1 MSKTKKKKR
10 SSAAHAAE
18 KEQQRQE
25 RAEMRAKENRKALY
39 ILGGFIV
46 TGIILVA
53 MLIATFTVDG
63 PKGYTAG
70 QYQMLETG
78 MSYERV
84 VDLLGDG
91 GTARDASAEEGE
103 GTYVWSNDDGSSI
116 TITFRDGAV
125 YAYDQEGLVK

>member
-10 SSAAHAAE
+10 TSASRTAE
-18 KEQQRQE
+18 KEQLRQE

-39 ILGGFIV
+39 VLGGFIV

-53 MLIATFTVDG
+53 MLIATFSTG
-63 PKGYTAG
+63 SSEGYTAG
-70 QYQMLETG
+70 QYQRLETG

-84 VDLLGDG
+84 IDLLGG
-91 GTARDASAEEGE
+91 EGSAQDASATEGE

-116 TITFRDGAV
+116 TITFRDGV
-125 YAYDQEGLVK
+125 IYSYDQEGLVK

>member
-10 SSAAHAAE
+10 VSASRAAE
-18 KEQQRQE
+18 KEQLRQE
-25 RAEMRAKENRKALY
+25 RAELRAKENRKAIY

-53 MLIATFTVDG
+53 MLIATFSTG
-63 PKGYTAG
+63 SPEGYTAG
-70 QYQMLETG
+70 QYQRLETG

-84 VDLLGDG
+84 VALLGDE
-91 GTARDASAEEGE
+91 GTAQDSSAAEGE

-116 TITFRDGAV
+116 TVTFRDGAV
-125 YAYDQEGLVK
+125 YSFDQEGIVH